1 MHQKSDNILN
11 ILSILL
17 PGDRGDYMKQPKLVR
32 DRIPEI
38 IKAKGRTLKYSIAK
52 DDSEYYRF
60 LMKKLDE
67 EVKELK
73 ESNNPDELPD
83 IMEVLYALAE
93 YHKISPEMLEEKRKQ
108 KLKERGG
115 FKKRIILADW

>member
-1 MHQKSDNILN
+1 
-11 ILSILL
+11 
-17 PGDRGDYMKQPKLVR
+17 MKQPKLVR

-67 EVKELK
+67 EVARLHLAKLGVK
-73 ESNNPDELPD
+73 LTQLTK
-83 IMEVLYALAE
+83 VQAE
-93 YHKISPEMLEEKRKQ
+93 YMGIPVEGPFKPEHYRY
-108 KLKERGG
+108 
-115 FKKRIILADW
+115 

>member
-1 MHQKSDNILN
+1 MRHQ
-11 ILSILL
+11 
-17 PGDRGDYMKQPKLVR
+17 KLVR

-38 IKAKGRTLKYSIAK
+38 IRAKGGTPSYRTAK

-67 EVKELK
+67 EVEELK

-93 YHKISPEMLEEKRKQ
+93 YHKLSPEMLEEKRKQ
-108 KLKERGG
+108 KLKEKGG
-115 FKKRIILADW
+115 FKKRIILTDW